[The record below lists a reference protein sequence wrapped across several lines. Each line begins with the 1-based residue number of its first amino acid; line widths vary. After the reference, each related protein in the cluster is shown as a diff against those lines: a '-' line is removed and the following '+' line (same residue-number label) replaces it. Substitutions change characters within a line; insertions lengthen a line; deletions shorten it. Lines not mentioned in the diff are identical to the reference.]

1 MIILKIFSNKIQFRE
16 IHNLLI
22 NVTLLFNDLNVS
34 ATKKKKNYNIILV
47 LSLPWL
53 FLLLVF
59 DSIFNLLKL
68 CEFSHINIIL
78 LIFFKRNGSHELV
91 S

>member
-34 ATKKKKNYNIILV
+34 ATKKKKL
-47 LSLPWL
+47 
-53 FLLLVF
+53 
-59 DSIFNLLKL
+59 
-68 CEFSHINIIL
+68 
-78 LIFFKRNGSHELV
+78 
-91 S
+91 